1 MYFISCNRYI
11 IDEID
16 IQDIENYINSDGYK
30 KDYRMINNFIIE
42 KNKLLTSCNY
52 LYLFKII
59 LNKYFYKSMRAK
71 IKLKRF

>member
-1 MYFISCNRYI
+1 
-11 IDEID
+11 
-16 IQDIENYINSDGYK
+16 
-30 KDYRMINNFIIE
+30 MINNFIIE